1 MWTPWPSAPP
11 TPRHGSWSCRSGRRR
26 GDAGAPLGRCTRWR
40 PPRNRRCSSRQSGF
54 RTPSCRSS
62 SPSAWRESAGVAGS
76 ATHRRRGG
84 AATGR
89 SGAGGHG
96 ALGPAAAEG
105 RARERVDAGGVG
117 RAGRPGAPATGNR
130 CGRAAAGR
138 GGAAADR
145 SALRLKGGGRERGG
159 ADGGTGGRG
168 AAAVSG
174 LRVPAAGERTLPREG
189 RAGSRGRA
197 AVLGRGGRRDLAGR
211 RVALLCRRHGARA
224 GARGASQARVRASGG
239 EGGAGVRRDR
249 GHRLPLGTAGG
260 ARLTAG
266 GRVFDGGRSAARGGA
281 RGTERD
287 EPYSGE
293 FFRDAMNKDCV
304 GWGVLAAALLVA
316 ACGGA
321 RGGRAGGEAPLSA
334 APDTLASARAAGD
347 SLAVLAARTAR
358 DSAADQRAL
367 DSLRRAKVGTDTLA
381 DRPPPV
387 APQVKGEEVEREA
400 VRLFGPEG
408 RTAIGAAPSAQ
419 PTFDIDVSTFA
430 TNHRVLEYLEFFQ
443 VDSHDRFEIWLSR
456 LGRYEGMIRERLRA
470 KRLPEDLV
478 YLTLI
483 ESGLSNT
490 AVSRARA
497 VGMWQFMASTARL
510 YGLTVDPWVDER
522 RDPFKATEAAVN
534 YLADLRERLGSV
546 YLAAA
551 AYNAGVGR
559 IERGIGRLPGAGG
572 RGGSGGEADS
582 VSDLT
587 FFQLADRRYL
597 RRETRDYVPKLIAAS
612 LIAKQPGR
620 YGFDEIKPLPPLA
633 FDEISIADATGLDVI
648 ARLADTSVA
657 AILEL
662 NPQFVR
668 GVTPPGRVVV
678 LRVPRGRGT
687 HVAERYD
694 SLPVTER
701 ITFVDHYVSRGQ
713 TLSEIAKRYRVNVA
727 MIESANPRLKAHALR
742 VGQRIIIPMSGRVV
756 PAAAWSIPPE
766 SRYRRVSRTEAS
778 TGSYRV
784 RTGETASE
792 IARRYGVPL
801 TALLNYNGLTLAS
814 VIRAGDV
821 IKIPQK

>member
-1 MWTPWPSAPP
+1 MQRTEYWGISLRRDEGEMPASLLASDVP
-11 TPRHGSWSCRSGRRR
+11 TLKR
-26 GDAGAPLGRCTRWR
+26 GLLR
-40 PPRNRRCSSRQSGF
+40 
-54 RTPSCRSS
+54 
-62 SPSAWRESAGVAGS
+62 
-76 ATHRRRGG
+76 
-84 AATGR
+84 
-89 SGAGGHG
+89 G
-96 ALGPAAAEG
+96 ALA
-105 RARERVDAGGVG
+105 
-117 RAGRPGAPATGNR
+117 
-130 CGRAAAGR
+130 C
-138 GGAAADR
+138 
-145 SALRLKGGGRERGG
+145 
-159 ADGGTGGRG
+159 
-168 AAAVSG
+168 
-174 LRVPAAGERTLPREG
+174 
-189 RAGSRGRA
+189 
-197 AVLGRGGRRDLAGR
+197 
-211 RVALLCRRHGARA
+211 
-224 GARGASQARVRASGG
+224 
-239 EGGAGVRRDR
+239 
-249 GHRLPLGTAGG
+249 
-260 ARLTAG
+260 
-266 GRVFDGGRSAARGGA
+266 F
-281 RGTERD
+281 
-287 EPYSGE
+287 
-293 FFRDAMNKDCV
+293 
-304 GWGVLAAALLVA
+304 VLAAG

-321 RGGRAGGEAPLSA
+321 QGPHAGALAPAAHDSA
-334 APDTLASARAAGD
+334 VARTVD
-347 SLAVLAARTAR
+347 SLGAAIAQVAQ
-358 DSAADQRAL
+358 DSAADQQVL
-367 DSLRRAKVGTDTLA
+367 DSLHRPPRADTLRA
-381 DRPPPV
+381 HRDSAPP
-387 APQVKGEEVEREA
+387 
-400 VRLFGPEG
+400 
-408 RTAIGAAPSAQ
+408 
-419 PTFDIDVSTFA
+419 
-430 TNHRVLEYLEFFQ
+430 
-443 VDSHDRFEIWLSR
+443 
-456 LGRYEGMIRERLRA
+456 
-470 KRLPEDLV
+470 
-478 YLTLI
+478 
-483 ESGLSNT
+483 
-490 AVSRARA
+490 AVSRAKA